1 MSEYNP
7 TTDENESKNEARI
20 APQIDEIGAFGEGD
34 ITPEASSPEVKTNT
48 PDVVQELPV
57 IASKMTKVTN
67 SLGEE
72 FFMIPTKWYKYI
84 LLIPETIE
92 LKERQVDGLRVK
104 EYPLPQDWGLG
115 TEFYIKGTRVTFE
128 DLTVEMIDEPNRKD
142 GTGRPLPNFPKVTI
156 RG

>member
-7 TTDENESKNEARI
+7 TTKESSSKNQALVASPIGENNEQRDADTG
-20 APQIDEIGAFGEGD
+20 PEINKND
-34 ITPEASSPEVKTNT
+34 T
-48 PDVVQELPV
+48 PDVVKEVPV
-57 IASKMTKVTN
+57 IASKMTKMIN

-92 LKERQVDGLRVK
+92 LRERRVDGLK
-104 EYPLPQDWGLG
+104 IKDYPLPQDWGLG

-128 DLTVEMIDEPNRKD
+128 DLSIEMVDEPNRKD
-142 GTGRPLPNFPKVTI
+142 GMGRPLPNFPKVTI